1 MTHKLWNLRFNAQDL
16 VLIFHNIF
24 EICAE
29 SELTMRSQNFKFKRN
44 EKKLVT
50 WFNFVNFYE
59 IEFFGFSLIRNDSEW
74 CNLNWFIPFYSKALV
89 QYNFNETVSLVL
101 LYLKYSIYF
110 SVQKI
115 PNPFQTACYRRLWY
129 SRMIK
134 QDILS
139 CPKVVLRQK
148 SYLNVKKYFR
158 KFWNDELKS
167 NLVSAFWQKCRHKLD
182 IKLVQE
188 NW

>member
-1 MTHKLWNLRFNAQDL
+1 MLYVWLIYWFITYHSSFMSHKLWDPSFNAQDL
-16 VLIFHNIF
+16 VLIFHKIF

-50 WFNFVNFYE
+50 WFNFVTFYE

-129 SRMIK
+129 SCMIE

-139 CPKVVLRQK
+139 CPKVVLRK
-148 SYLNVKKYFR
+148 
-158 KFWNDELKS
+158 
-167 NLVSAFWQKCRHKLD
+167 AFKVIFERLRVWTF
-182 IKLVQE
+182 
-188 NW
+188 

>member
-1 MTHKLWNLRFNAQDL
+1 MILNPKFNAQDL

-110 SVQKI
+110 SVQKNSKSI
-115 PNPFQTACYRRLWY
+115 SNSL
-129 SRMIK
+129 
-134 QDILS
+134 LS
-139 CPKVVLRQK
+139 EIMVLVHDRTGH
-148 SYLNVKKYFR
+148 S
-158 KFWNDELKS
+158 
-167 NLVSAFWQKCRHKLD
+167 
-182 IKLVQE
+182 
-188 NW
+188 